1 MDIQHNFV
9 TDTQMKN
16 MTKITQHEIKE
27 PILTEQEETGEEHD
41 HEIAEG
47 KNIPSEL
54 SQHRIRKIIC
64 E

>member
-9 TDTQMKN
+9 TDKQMKN
-16 MTKITQHEIKE
+16 MTKMMQHEMKE

-41 HEIAEG
+41 HEFAER

-54 SQHRIRKIIC
+54 S
-64 E
+64 